1 MHALSIADARLT
13 VNPPDPETP
22 GNLSQNRN
30 WTPFRG
36 SDHEAVGARI

>member
-1 MHALSIADARLT
+1 MHAFLIADARLT

-30 WTPFRG
+30 RTPFRG
-36 SDHEAVGARI
+36 SDHEPVESRP